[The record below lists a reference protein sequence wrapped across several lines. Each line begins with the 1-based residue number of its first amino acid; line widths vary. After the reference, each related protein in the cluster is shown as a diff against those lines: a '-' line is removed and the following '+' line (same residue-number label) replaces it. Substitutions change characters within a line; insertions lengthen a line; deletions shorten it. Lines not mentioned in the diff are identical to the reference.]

1 MSRRQVAARL
11 PTGRAMDGVLEG
23 PNSAD
28 APPRWGNETKG
39 LGEKE
44 GGTLKRLLA
53 ADWSSQEDFLSQHGP
68 RRRFVGSRYP
78 SPRAI
83 SR

>member
-11 PTGRAMDGVLEG
+11 PTGRAVDGVLEG

-28 APPRWGNETKG
+28 AAPWCGNKTKG
-39 LGEKE
+39 LGVKE

-53 ADWSSQEDFLSQHGP
+53 VDWSSQENFLSQHAP
-68 RRRFVGSRYP
+68 RRRFVGSRYH
-78 SPRAI
+78 SPQAR